1 MEERLHILELIPSL
15 LCRVWSKDT
24 GCPSPTTLPAVKK
37 CNTFLLSCLLHIP
50 YLLCVRYGMMRKCW
64 EMSPENRP
72 SFKELTRTI
81 SKYIERIAGYLEI
94 GFNPFTVGGGGGG
107 GRGRGGEGGGGGGEG
122 GGSGG
127 GGGKELQE
135 RDEAGADSN
144 ILIQITPPPN
154 ETDGPQ

>member
-1 MEERLHILELIPSL
+1 MF
-15 LCRVWSKDT
+15 
-24 GCPSPTTLPAVKK
+24 
-37 CNTFLLSCLLHIP
+37 FLLSYLLHIP
-50 YLLCVRYGMMRKCW
+50 RLLCVRYGIMRKCW
-64 EMSPENRP
+64 EMSPEDRP
-72 SFKELTRTI
+72 SFKELTKTI
-81 SKYIERIAGYLEI
+81 SKYIERVAGYLEI

-107 GRGRGGEGGGGGGEG
+107 GG